1 MNSAKRSN
9 NLKLRA
15 KILQSIRMFF
25 QQHDFLEVETPLLLA
40 ANAPEEYIN
49 PVAAGS
55 HYLQTSP
62 ELCMKRLLCRGHER
76 IFQIS
81 HCWRQSE
88 RGRHHLPEFTMLEW
102 YRSNCDYRQLM
113 EDCQELLNHLAPLCS
128 PATAEYFASPITT
141 LTVHEAFSRYGE
153 TTVHDALLNDTFDE
167 IMATR
172 IEPTLIRT
180 PLILMD
186 YPAEKGALAR
196 LKQDQPACAERFEL
210 YAGGIELANAFSEL
224 NDPEE
229 QRRRFDAA
237 NQVRLTQGEQRLP
250 MPDKFLSELATLPP
264 SAGIAF
270 GIDRLV
276 MLLAGAANLDEV
288 VAFTPEEL

>member
-1 MNSAKRSN
+1 MYRTKRSN

-25 QQHDFLEVETPLLLA
+25 QQRDFLEVETPLLLV

-49 PVAAGS
+49 PLAAGR

-76 IFQIS
+76 IFQLS
-81 HCWRQSE
+81 HCWRQGE

-102 YRSNCDYRQLM
+102 YRSNCDYRHLM

-128 PATAEYFASPITT
+128 PATAEYFTHPITT
-141 LTVHEAFSRYGE
+141 LTVNDAFTRHGGTSMHE
-153 TTVHDALLNDTFDE
+153 ALLNDTFDE

-172 IEPTLIRT
+172 IEPSLIRT
-180 PLILMD
+180 PLILKD

-196 LKQDQPACAERFEL
+196 LKDDQPACAERFEL
-210 YAGGIELANAFSEL
+210 YVGGIELANAFSEL

-229 QRRRFDAA
+229 QRQRFHAA
-237 NQVRLTQGEQRLP
+237 NQVRLAQGEQRLP

-264 SAGIAF
+264 SAGIAL

-276 MLLAGAANLDEV
+276 MLLAGAAKLDEV
-288 VAFTPEEL
+288 IAFTPEEL